1 MKRGISSRAVLLLL
15 AGVLALAAGVY
26 FGRGADFGVGGGKP
40 DAQALLGLSLPDI
53 QGQEQAL
60 AQWKGKVLIVNFW
73 ATWCVPCREEM
84 PEFVNLQRE
93 YGARGVQFVGIAVD
107 EPAKVR
113 DFAAE
118 LKLNYPALIGG
129 YGAIELSK
137 SLGNR
142 IGALPYTVIL
152 GRDGQVSRTQ
162 LGPMKPNDLQAI
174 IRQLLPT
181 GP

>member
-1 MKRGISSRAVLLLL
+1 VEFRSGVSAYSAAVKRGISSRAVLLLL

-84 PEFVNLQRE
+84 PEFVSLQRE
-93 YGARGVQFVGIAVD
+93 YGARGVQFVGIAADD
-107 EPAKVR
+107 EVAPGLGTGETPVALEQSVEGIPV
-113 DFAAE
+113 AVLEPGNE
-118 LKLNYPALIGG
+118 LVVVQIGERV
-129 YGAIELSK
+129 AFTSICHLRP
-137 SLGNR
+137 LR
-142 IGALPYTVIL
+142 V
-152 GRDGQVSRTQ
+152 V
-162 LGPMKPNDLQAI
+162 
-174 IRQLLPT
+174 
-181 GP
+181 